1 MEKCEEFLSFVFVI
15 NMIVDRALPPLSPR
29 RLFSAP
35 CLFCPS
41 LYKKMLQQVDY
52 ENNQN
57 PRDLFF
63 TCVLSLSFHPVYC
76 RMKTLYCSKKIGN
89 HTQTK
94 IELLKSLPL
103 FCLLNFVLLPSAALV
118 CERFVVFSD
127 VVFLSFSI
135 NLDFVCECVCELP
148 RRLLYSTSPALFL
161 FCCFAARA

>member
-15 NMIVDRALPPLSPR
+15 NMIVDRALQPLSPR

-89 HTQTK
+89 HTHKQK
-94 IELLKSLPL
+94 
-103 FCLLNFVLLPSAALV
+103 
-118 CERFVVFSD
+118 
-127 VVFLSFSI
+127 
-135 NLDFVCECVCELP
+135 
-148 RRLLYSTSPALFL
+148 
-161 FCCFAARA
+161 